1 MSTDEHP
8 HNDTSSVEETATQ
21 IQLEPMY
28 YSFNELPK
36 KDALSKIK
44 GFTADFSN
52 LSADQAF
59 IDSLTEK
66 LDTDGSILEGYL
78 YAPTDPDVCRQ
89 VIGKDGCYFHIT
101 TQKQDIAM
109 IWHDR
114 TCNRPVF
121 RFWGEKHNLVR
132 AMNAIRYRI
141 ALKSQSE

>member
-1 MSTDEHP
+1 MSTDENQHR
-8 HNDTSSVEETATQ
+8 DTSPALEEGEL

-28 YSFNELPK
+28 YSFNELQK
-36 KDALSKIK
+36 RDVLSKIK
-44 GFTADFSN
+44 EFTNNFAS

-89 VIGKDGCYFHIT
+89 VIGKDGCYFHMT

-114 TCNRPVF
+114 SCSRPVF
-121 RFWGEKHNLVR
+121 RFWGEKQNLVR

-141 ALKSQSE
+141 ALKSKSE